1 MITSEAS
8 CVNLAKVKAS
18 EQLRNTILQNMQIL
32 FDLA

>member
-18 EQLRNTILQNMQIL
+18 EQLRNTFFAKYANI
-32 FDLA
+32 F

>member
-18 EQLRNTILQNMQIL
+18 EQLRNYTFFAKYANIV
-32 FDLA
+32 